1 MSFKSQLVIGVAIG
15 TAILIGLFFIPVNE
29 FAGIASQ
36 HSESPPPILV
46 LSNYQEDFEIT
57 PISCA
62 IKSDI
67 VEFQFSVEN
76 KLDEDYRLEIHLVLN
91 DKNEEN
97 LSRDG
102 ILIETHAGKTTLENH
117 SIQFNSDMETCGIEL
132 KRVEKML

>member
-1 MSFKSQLVIGVAIG
+1 MFFKSQLVIGVAIG
-15 TAILIGLFFIPVNE
+15 AAVLIGLFFIPVNE
-29 FAGIASQ
+29 FAGTASQ

-46 LSNYQEDFEIT
+46 LSSYPEDFEIT
-57 PISCA
+57 PIRCA

-76 KLDEDYRLEIHLVLN
+76 KIDEDYRLKIHLVLN

-102 ILIETHAGKTTLENH
+102 ILIETHAGKTTLESH
-117 SIQFNSDMETCGIEL
+117 STPFNSDMETCGIEL
-132 KRVEKML
+132 KRAEKML